1 MSVLAM
7 DDGDKTKWAK
17 FLAQRGRWV
26 TEAVIVAIVAFLAAL
41 SGAWIALVSKDH
53 ELRIR
58 LVEIGI
64 GILRADPK
72 DDVTPA
78 RAWAIKVIQQ
88 NSGVDFSEDEKNL
101 LLHKPILD
109 TGYYD
114 IGSGYSDYPPDTFG
128 RRPPGSASPLK
139 QPPNGTQK
147 SP

>member
-1 MSVLAM
+1 M

-17 FLAQRGRWV
+17 FLALSGRWV
-26 TEAVIVAIVAFLAAL
+26 TEAVIVAIVAFLAGL
-41 SGAWIALVSKDH
+41 SGAWIGLVSKDH

-78 RAWAIKVIQQ
+78 RAWAIKVIEQ

-101 LLHKPILD
+101 LLHKPILSKL
-109 TGYYD
+109 GYYGTTISYD
-114 IGSGYSDYPPDTFG
+114 STYTPDTVG
-128 RRPPGSASPLK
+128 KRPSPDDNPRRA
-139 QPPNGTQK
+139 PPNGTQK